1 MPAWDNDRKPTSWTA
16 RVLAPLLLVAVAAA
30 LVLVISDSLSGDSD
44 DGESTSANAQ
54 TTETGCTP
62 DADQAVKDGFYVV
75 KEGDNF
81 TTIADH
87 TCVSED
93 RLQQLLRR
101 TWIGGRLQH
110 DRHPGPQQRRQ
121 RLPRLLDEG

>member
-1 MPAWDNDRKPTSWTA
+1 MPAWDNDRRPTSWTA

-30 LVLVISDSLSGDSD
+30 IVLVISGSLSSDSD
-44 DGESTSANAQ
+44 DGESTGASTQ

-81 TTIADH
+81 TSIASK
-87 TCVSED
+87 TCISID
-93 RLQQLLRR
+93 RLQQLNPNLDSFGLQPQNCVDLVPDGCKKLA
-101 TWIGGRLQH
+101 GG
-110 DRHPGPQQRRQ
+110 
-121 RLPRLLDEG
+121 